1 MSILQKSRGLF
12 QNITKT
18 KVFKKTV
25 MKTNLKK
32 PPYMDTQELYRNT
45 HQLFDRCRE
54 PQLL

>member
-32 PPYMDTQELYRNT
+32 PTLQGYAINSSK
-45 HQLFDRCRE
+45 
-54 PQLL
+54 